1 MSKNSIASKIIIPLR
16 SQFAQW
22 DYFLIFLYISLI
34 DVIYGRGPAFIS
46 LGSANR
52 FAPYPP
58 NRNVWFSPSFYRN
71 GLPHCLVE
79 GFRQCMAV
87 EKQVSGV

>member
-52 FAPYPP
+52 
-58 NRNVWFSPSFYRN
+58 
-71 GLPHCLVE
+71 
-79 GFRQCMAV
+79 
-87 EKQVSGV
+87 